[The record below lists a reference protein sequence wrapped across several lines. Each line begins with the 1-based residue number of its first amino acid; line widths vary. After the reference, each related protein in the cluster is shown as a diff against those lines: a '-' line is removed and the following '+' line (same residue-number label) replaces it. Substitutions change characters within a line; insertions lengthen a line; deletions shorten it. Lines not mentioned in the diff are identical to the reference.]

1 MLKVENVSVKFGGL
15 KALDS
20 VSFTTEGNK
29 VFGIIGPNGAG
40 KTTLFNVISGL
51 IKPETGIIKFSDKK
65 INGLSPHKIA
75 KLGIGRTFQIPKLFW
90 SLSVLENLLVP
101 STDLNSS
108 TYEFA
113 QEILKNL
120 NLYSLKDRP
129 AQELSGG
136 QQKLLEF
143 GRALMLKPKLLLL
156 DEPFAGVNPAIIKIQ
171 LNMLEEFIKR
181 GNTAIIISHNI
192 PPLMEISEKVLVLSA
207 GQIISYGSP
216 KEVSEDPKVI
226 EAYLGKNA

>member
-1 MLKVENVSVKFGGL
+1 MLEVENILVRFGGL
-15 KALDS
+15 KVLDS
-20 VSFTTEGNK
+20 VSFTTVGNK
-29 VFGIIGPNGAG
+29 AFGIIGPNGAG
-40 KTTLFNVISGL
+40 KTTLFNAISGL
-51 IKPETGIIKFSDKK
+51 IKPESGNIKFLDKK
-65 INGLSPHKIA
+65 IDGLSPHKIA

-101 STDLNSS
+101 PTDLNHSN
-108 TYEFA
+108 YEFA
-113 QEILKNL
+113 KDILKEL
-120 NLYSLKDRP
+120 DLYSLKDRP

-171 LNMLEEFIKR
+171 LGMIEELVKE
-181 GNTAIIISHNI
+181 GKTIIMISHNI
-192 PPLMEISEKVLVLSA
+192 PPLMEISEKVIVLNA

-216 KEVSEDPKVI
+216 KEVSEDPKVV
-226 EAYLGKNA
+226 EAYLGKK